1 MGAGSSSDSGADN
14 EPDDVIGRE
23 YGFRVHRV
31 EPGSPGAEAGLQ
43 SILDYIVVANGVRL
57 NQDDASFV
65 RMIAESKDKPLKL
78 TVFDTHTLRTRETT
92 LTPND
97 TWGGSGLVGI
107 TIRFD
112 LAQSLSKH
120 TLHVLDV
127 FEDSPASAAQ
137 LDAFNDY
144 ILGVGDLL
152 FDGPDEFGEIVL
164 HNEHR
169 PLRLFV
175 YSVRTQLVREVV
187 ITPDRGW
194 GGDGCLGC
202 GVGGGYLHTL
212 PRRRETRPHKARP
225 DAAAPA
231 SAAPATAPATAPPP
245 RPPQSQADGSGEV
258 LAVEGA
264 SVGVNEVAAVPDGG
278 PAAPVVAPVSATAA
292 VPPPP

>member
-231 SAAPATAPATAPPP
+231 SAAHHSWCRRKRQTWHRRPRQRSHSHLPPSYLASITSE
-245 RPPQSQADGSGEV
+245 RRCQCGQKARGRMLRNGMQSRSSGW
-258 LAVEGA
+258 
-264 SVGVNEVAAVPDGG
+264 
-278 PAAPVVAPVSATAA
+278 
-292 VPPPP
+292 